1 MGSKAS
7 DRYHSPLLKT
17 TIDFVKISMKTPPA
31 PLIVTLTHHLYYV
44 SCHKSDLVFPQSD
57 FSLMDEVVLHV
68 KQHVEKIA
76 NSWHHSKQAHQK
88 AAYTCIM
95 LEVVLTFNDMRF

>member
-1 MGSKAS
+1 
-7 DRYHSPLLKT
+7 
-17 TIDFVKISMKTPPA
+17 
-31 PLIVTLTHHLYYV
+31 
-44 SCHKSDLVFPQSD
+44 
-57 FSLMDEVVLHV
+57 MDEVVLHV

-95 LEVVLTFNDMRF
+95 LEVVLLLSMICVSNKLKCIFRMEGNDKIGV